1 MNYILSALFILLS
14 TGAHGF
20 IDRMLYGEWSAKSGD
35 NFTRAVNLLGIFFS
49 LLLYWWGAQGQ
60 RRVCVNRTLPLAA
73 AGLLLTS
80 VLWSLDPSTT
90 ITRGVAYLF
99 MVVGAIGLVE
109 LLDTDDVMRLSASI
123 SGFLAAT
130 SLLLLFVRPDTVMV
144 GDDFRGLFS
153 QKNVLGEAMVVG
165 VLTGLHVI
173 RIGGRRRFYYVS
185 ITAVCALAVAF
196 SKSMTSLLT
205 IVAFFALHVIG
216 TLYVKGGVRRIMSI
230 FLTIV
235 TVTTFT
241 FVVTNPDFIFELLD
255 KDPTLTGRTDLWPYV
270 IDSIYERPVL
280 GWGYVGFWTP
290 SNPRAV
296 EISSLMGWGSYVAEA
311 HNGFLQ
317 ILLYIG
323 VVGTVY
329 FLFLWMRNLVT
340 AVKCL
345 NGLTPEIG
353 VSALLVLVGILL
365 IGISEHVLLAVDGL
379 TLQFF
384 LLGFMC
390 EKELWLARHARRDVI
405 FRSAELHV
413 GQFGTP
419 QQENAV

>member
-1 MNYILSALFILLS
+1 MNYIVSALFILLS

-35 NFTRAVNLLGIFFS
+35 NFTRAVNLLAIFVSF
-49 LLLYWWGAQGQ
+49 LLYRLGTQEQ
-60 RRVCVNRTLPLAA
+60 RRAGVNRGLPLAA

-80 VLWSLDPSTT
+80 ALWSLDPSTT

-109 LLDTDDVMRLSASI
+109 LFDTHDIMRLTASI
-123 SGFLAAT
+123 SGFLAAS
-130 SLLLLFVRPDTVMV
+130 SLLLLFVQPDTVMV

-173 RIGGRRRFYYVS
+173 RIARKRRFYYVS
-185 ITAVCALAVAF
+185 MAAVCTLALVL

-205 IVAFFALHVIG
+205 VVSFFILHTIG
-216 TLYVKGGVRRIMSI
+216 RLYVKGGGRRLMSI
-230 FLTIV
+230 FLTLVVV
-235 TVTTFT
+235 TVFAFVTT
-241 FVVTNPDFIFELLD
+241 NANLILELLD

-296 EISSLMGWGSYVAEA
+296 EISSLMGWGGYVAEA

-329 FLFLWMRNLVT
+329 FLFLWMRNLVM

-353 VSALLVLVGILL
+353 ISALLVLVGILL

-390 EKELWLARHARRDVI
+390 EKELSLARHARRGVI
-405 FRSAELHV
+405 LRSV
-413 GQFGTP
+413 GMPVGKLGAP
-419 QQENAV
+419 QQEDAV